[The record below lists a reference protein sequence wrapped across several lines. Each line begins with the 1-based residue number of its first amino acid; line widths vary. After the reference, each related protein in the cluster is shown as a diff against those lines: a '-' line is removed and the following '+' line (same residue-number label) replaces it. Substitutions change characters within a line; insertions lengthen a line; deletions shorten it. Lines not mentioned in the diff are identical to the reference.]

1 MLIELGDTIISS
13 EIFTKKFVCDLNR
26 CKGACCVLGDAGAPL
41 TQLEVKNIQEN
52 IEEIT
57 PYMSESGK
65 LAIKEKGVSYL
76 DYDDEPVTT
85 LVDHK
90 ECAFVFF
97 DEKNTALCAIESAYR
112 DGKID
117 NLKPLSCSLYPIRV
131 KKYEQFTAVQ
141 FHEWDICSAAIECG
155 IKCETP
161 VYQFLK
167 APLIR
172 AFGEEY
178 FKALENIAPEI
189 DKIK

>member
-13 EIFTKKFVCDLNR
+13 EIFTRKFVCDLNQ

-57 PYMSESGK
+57 PYMSDSGK
-65 LAIKEKGVSYL
+65 LAIQEKGVSYL

-85 LVDHK
+85 LVDNK

-97 DEKNTALCAIESAYR
+97 DAKNTALCAIESAYR

-141 FHEWDICSAAIECG
+141 FHEWNICEPAVACG
-155 IKCETP
+155 VKCSTP

-167 APLIR
+167 GPLIR

-178 FKALENIAPEI
+178 FQALENIAPEI
-189 DKIK
+189 EKHQ

>member
-131 KKYEQFTAVQ
+131 RKYEQFTAVQ